1 VEPFTGDHAEAE
13 TRDKHQQEINHLAP
27 HPRRDTLSGGKQPL
41 SCHCLSIHPM
51 HLPRLAQTFAGGV
64 FFAVSERDG
73 IENKN
78 ILFRACQPAD

>member
-41 SCHCLSIHPM
+41 SCHRLSVHPM
-51 HLPRLAQTFAGGV
+51 HLPGLAQTFAGGV
-64 FFAVSERDG
+64 FFAMSERDR
-73 IENKN
+73 IKDQAK
-78 ILFRACQPAD
+78 LFFCS